1 MWNGAGLKSQIKG
14 FGKGW
19 GIREHDGMIRI
30 HHRPGGVQKAA
41 PLGLRWHENNSG
53 EAFLRALEISKLVKK
68 GFSIKAASK
77 KVIGGSPINEEDWVG
92 ALYRFK
98 EQKTKHDTN
107 ISEGTW
113 NHDYS
118 PVLKM
123 AVGYLVGKKAP
134 TNPADLIDLCIRDW
148 DVGSP
153 SRKRRTN
160 NLCQF
165 LSYCVERENFSTSW
179 NPPSN
184 RKTHIGRKPANVKTQ
199 KVDAITDEEI
209 IFLMDGMPKTPAGA
223 RWVAAIQIMA
233 VYGLRPVELKYL
245 QVKTNKKTKE
255 PYLWCS
261 YQKRAGAGVTQ
272 PRELLPLSVSGQNWN
287 LLWRL
292 QNNDIDLPSLK
303 GKGGVGDAALKYFKK
318 RPAFKELQERLDR
331 RGERIGSY
339 SFRHS
344 FSVRGHQRNIPSG
357 DIASAMGHSLETHLR
372 SYPWATSAT
381 TKEAFRE
388 AERVAIAKRA

>member
-1 MWNGAGLKSQIKG
+1 MSWEEGLDTQIKG

-19 GIREHDGMIRI
+19 SLRKHRDRFLII
-30 HHRPGGVQKAA
+30 HRPGGVQKSA
-41 PLGLRWHENNSG
+41 PLGLKWHESNSG
-53 EAFLRALEISKLVKK
+53 EAFLRAEQIRKLVKK
-68 GFSIKAASK
+68 GLSIKQASK
-77 KVIGGSPINEEDWVG
+77 KVIGGSSLTEEDWVG

-98 EQKTKHDTN
+98 EQKIKHDTN

-113 NHDYS
+113 KHDYS

-123 AVGYLVGKKAP
+123 AVAFLVGKKAP
-134 TNPADLIDLCIRDW
+134 TNPADLIDLCIREW
-148 DVGSP
+148 EPGSP

-165 LSYCVERENFSTSW
+165 LAYCVERENYSSSW
-179 NPPSN
+179 YPPNN

-199 KVDAITDEEI
+199 KVDALTDEEI
-209 IFLMDGMPKTPAGA
+209 LFLIDGMPQTPAGA
-223 RWVAAIQIMA
+223 RWVAAIMIMA
-233 VYGLRPVELKYL
+233 VYGLRPVELKHI

-255 PYLWCS
+255 PYLWCN
-261 YQKRAGAGVTQ
+261 YQKRAGAGVTK
-272 PRELLPLSVSGQNWN
+272 PRELMPLAVAGQNWN

-292 QNNDIDLPSLK
+292 QNDEIDLPSLQ

-318 RPAFKELQERLDR
+318 RAAFKELQEKLAK

-344 FSVRGHQRNIPSG
+344 FSVRGHQKNIDAGSV
-357 DIASAMGHSLETHLR
+357 ATAMGHSLETHLR
-372 SYPWATSAT
+372 SYPWATSET
-381 TKEAFRE
+381 TKEAFRK
-388 AERVAIAKRA
+388 AESIAIANRA